1 VAAPSVK
8 RRGGVSVQRKDFKA
22 MSGTFRFELVSPE
35 RILLSD
41 TAEEVIVPGVEGEF
55 TVLAGHAPVVSAI
68 LPGVIHAK
76 LMASTKG
83 IYVDGGFVEV
93 NPESVTVL
101 ADSAFIVDEA
111 DERQL
116 ADALSDAERALDQA
130 NDDDALRH
138 VTSAIEHLKG
148 LQRKRGI

>member
-1 VAAPSVK
+1 
-8 RRGGVSVQRKDFKA
+8 

-55 TVLAGHAPVVSAI
+55 TVFAGHAPVVSAI

-76 LMASTKG
+76 LMNSTKG

-101 ADSAFIVDEA
+101 ADDAFIVDEA
-111 DERQL
+111 DERRL
-116 ADALSDAERALDQA
+116 AEALSDAERALEETK
-130 NDDDALRH
+130 DDEALRH
-138 VTSAIEHLKG
+138 ITSAIDQLKA
-148 LQRKRGI
+148 LQRKKG

>member
-1 VAAPSVK
+1 
-8 RRGGVSVQRKDFKA
+8 

-83 IYVDGGFVEV
+83 IYVDGGFVVRPGDPPV
-93 NPESVTVL
+93 NGARSRLVQP
-101 ADSAFIVDEA
+101 A
-111 DERQL
+111 
-116 ADALSDAERALDQA
+116 
-130 NDDDALRH
+130 
-138 VTSAIEHLKG
+138 
-148 LQRKRGI
+148 RGFP